1 MAIIKKLPSSEIL
14 KLTCNAETG
23 VYFVTQRSDNRNFY
37 LYKKVPD
44 GYEKLSP
51 KGSTTPTVFD
61 EIIWQPK
68 PTTRTRKNKECYI
81 K

>member
-23 VYFVTQRSDNRNFY
+23 VYLVTQRSDNRNFY
-37 LYKKVPD
+37 LYKKVAD

-51 KGSTTPTVFD
+51 KGAATPTVFD
-61 EIIWQPK
+61 EIIWQSK
-68 PTTRTRKNKECYI
+68 PTTKK
-81 K
+81 KK